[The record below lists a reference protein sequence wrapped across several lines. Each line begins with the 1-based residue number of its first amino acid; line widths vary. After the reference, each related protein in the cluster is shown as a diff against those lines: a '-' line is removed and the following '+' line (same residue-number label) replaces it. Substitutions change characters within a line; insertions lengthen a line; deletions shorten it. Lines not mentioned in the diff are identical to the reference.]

1 MSTARWQLPQ
11 FSIGDKVKV
20 DQKRAPDDWRADW
33 EGIILHVVGIV
44 PASKT
49 PSGRLT
55 GWEYWLSETPN
66 ARSRGTSWM
75 DGPST
80 IWRQQGKR
88 HE

>member
-1 MSTARWQLPQ
+1 MNARPR
-11 FSIGDKVKV
+11 FSIGDMVKV
-20 DQKRAPDDWRADW
+20 DQERAPDDWRADW

-66 ARSRGTSWM
+66 ARSRGDIM
-75 DGPST
+75 DGWAEHHLEAARET
-80 IWRQQGKR
+80 A
-88 HE
+88 